1 MKLLLNKRLRKRQR
15 SRKRRH
21 DMENEFFNEIK
32 NEVTEYG
39 KSVGDVGKLH
49 LIGIISRVLGLFLLI
64 FTIVLCVL
72 ALFTFAA
79 VAIIDIL
86 ANYMPVWAAALIV
99 GSAYIVLI
107 AISLACRKQLFIN
120 PFIKLLSKQINTEEE
135 LALKT
140 MEAEHKAELQ
150 QVRMQCHVENATREL
165 DFYASL
171 VTRAWNAITG
181 LLRK

>member
-1 MKLLLNKRLRKRQR
+1 
-15 SRKRRH
+15 
-21 DMENEFFNEIK
+21 MENEFFNQIK

-39 KSVGDVGKLH
+39 KSLKEAGKLH

-64 FTIVLCVL
+64 FTVVLCAL
-72 ALFTFAA
+72 AIFTFGA
-79 VAIIDIL
+79 VAAID
-86 ANYMPVWAAALIV
+86 AMSACMPVWAASLII

-107 AISLACRKQLFIN
+107 VIAVACRKPLFIH
-120 PFIKLLSKQINTEEE
+120 PFIKLLSKQISSEEE

-140 MEAEHKAELQ
+140 LEAEHKAEMQ

-171 VTRAWNAITG
+171 LSRVWKAIKG
-181 LLRK
+181 LLHK